1 MPITRRPAIPL
12 TLSAF
17 TLIEVVIG
25 LGIIVAVMLL
35 WSPLLT
41 GVQRFTNQDQYLLH
55 ALQADADLQANVR
68 THRMK
73 LESLKQKRGRLQGKD
88 GHQSKFYVF
97 EFYTKNGNSMIRA
110 RTNDGGHIP
119 LFMQIKSGQ
128 FLGSVH
134 GFLYE
139 IRLGTNQTFEGGVRL
154 NQ

>member
-73 LESLKQKRGRLQGKD
+73 LESLKQKRVRLQGKD
-88 GHQSKFYVF
+88 GHQSYVF

>member
-73 LESLKQKRGRLQGKD
+73 LESLKQSGFREKMVINRNFMFL
-88 GHQSKFYVF
+88 SF
-97 EFYTKNGNSMIRA
+97 
-110 RTNDGGHIP
+110 IP
-119 LFMQIKSGQ
+119 KMAT
-128 FLGSVH
+128 V
-134 GFLYE
+134 
-139 IRLGTNQTFEGGVRL
+139 
-154 NQ
+154 

>member
-73 LESLKQKRGRLQGKD
+73 LEPMMGAIFHYLCKSSPANFWG
-88 GHQSKFYVF
+88 
-97 EFYTKNGNSMIRA
+97 
-110 RTNDGGHIP
+110 P
-119 LFMQIKSGQ
+119 FMA
-128 FLGSVH
+128 FCM
-134 GFLYE
+134 
-139 IRLGTNQTFEGGVRL
+139 R
-154 NQ
+154 

>member
-25 LGIIVAVMLL
+25 LGIMIAVMLL

-41 GVQRFTNQDQYLLH
+41 GIQQFTNQDQYLLH

-73 LESLKQKRGRLQGKD
+73 LETLKQKQVRLQGKD
-88 GHQSKFYVF
+88 GDQSKFYVF

-110 RTNDGGHIP
+110 RTNDEGHIP
-119 LFMQIKSGQ
+119 LFMQIKSAQ
-128 FLGSVH
+128 FRGSVH
-134 GFLYE
+134 GFLYD
-139 IRLGTNQTFEGGVRL
+139 IRVGTNQTFEGGVRL

>member
-25 LGIIVAVMLL
+25 LGIMIALMLL

-41 GVQRFTNQDQYLLH
+41 GIQRFTNQDQYLLH

-68 THRMK
+68 AHRMK
-73 LESLKQKRGRLQGKD
+73 LEALKQKQD
-88 GHQSKFYVF
+88 GDQSKFYVF

>member
-41 GVQRFTNQDQYLLH
+41 GVQRFTN
-55 ALQADADLQANVR
+55 
-68 THRMK
+68 
-73 LESLKQKRGRLQGKD
+73 

>member
-41 GVQRFTNQDQYLLH
+41 GVQRFTNQ
-55 ALQADADLQANVR
+55 
-68 THRMK
+68 
-73 LESLKQKRGRLQGKD
+73 KRVRLQGKD

>member
-1 MPITRRPAIPL
+1 M
-12 TLSAF
+12 
-17 TLIEVVIG
+17 
-25 LGIIVAVMLL
+25 
-35 WSPLLT
+35 T

-73 LESLKQKRGRLQGKD
+73 LESLKQKRVRLQGKD